1 MQPPPPS
8 VIASWP
14 HPNFI
19 NPETRGNANI
29 ILNIV
34 LYALLLFFIALRI
47 FTRTH
52 LRSSFGAD
60 DVFMLLALIPASAF
74 FVISILADVKFLW
87 VRHVYDIPVSHVT
100 TGLKMVLATEV
111 VFAAACTLTKLSMLM
126 LVRRML
132 SSARLFWRRITW
144 LAIIVCAIQG
154 SVFCLTVIFQCR

>member
-1 MQPPPPS
+1 MQPPPLS
-8 VIASWP
+8 IIESWP
-14 HPNFI
+14 APNFV

-34 LYALLLFFIALRI
+34 FYTLLLFFIGLRI
-47 FTRTH
+47 FTRTY

-60 DVFMLLALIPASAF
+60 DVFMLLALIPASTF
-74 FVISILADVKFLW
+74 FVISVLADAKFLW
-87 VRHVYDIPVSHVT
+87 VRHVYDIPVSHVV

-111 VFAAACTLTKLSMLM
+111 VFAGACTLTKLSILM

-132 SSARLFWRRITW
+132 SNATLFWRRITW
-144 LAIIVCAIQG
+144 LAISICAIQG